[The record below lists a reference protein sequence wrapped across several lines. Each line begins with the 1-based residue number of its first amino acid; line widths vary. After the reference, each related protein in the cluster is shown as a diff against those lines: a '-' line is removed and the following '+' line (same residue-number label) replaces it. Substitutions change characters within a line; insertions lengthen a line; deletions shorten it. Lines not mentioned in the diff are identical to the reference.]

1 MHEPATARLARDGN
15 IEFIVTGGFNQR
27 DMNKWIFHRDGA
39 TNLLKQIDAHMPQ
52 ILDAGNHLVPL
63 ALCARICRTNANHIL
78 TLIFDGHLQIRGF
91 DSTAV
96 GIQRYLVSKAEARL
110 SVRRDRVP
118 GLTLRE
124 AVKRIGLP
132 SDCIHSFADGGL
144 LKTVH
149 YGRIRAVAEE
159 EVERF
164 IREYITVPQLSE
176 ITGLRWKDVKRTL
189 GDAGVP
195 PVAKRPEFKQIL
207 YERGRA
213 LQVLRR

>member
-1 MHEPATARLARDGN
+1 
-15 IEFIVTGGFNQR
+15 
-27 DMNKWIFHRDGA
+27 MNKWIFHRDGA
-39 TNLLKQIDAHMPQ
+39 TNLLKKLDAYVPQ
-52 ILDAGNHLVPL
+52 VLDAGNHLVPL

-78 TLIFDGHLQIRGF
+78 TLIFDGNLQIRGF
-91 DSTAV
+91 DSGAV
-96 GIQRYLVSKAEARL
+96 GIHRYLVSKAEARL
-110 SVRRDRVP
+110 AVRRDRVP
-118 GLTLRE
+118 GLTFNE
-124 AVKRIGLP
+124 AIERIGIP
-132 SDCIHSFADGGL
+132 SDCVFSFANGGL
-144 LKTVH
+144 LKTVF

-189 GDAGVP
+189 GDAGVA

-213 LQVLRR
+213 LEVLRH